1 MFNPFLGLDLGF
13 NQQMLCTA
21 FYFLAH
27 CVAQTFF
34 PVDEVMFEF
43 NKVRKNEVMFTL
55 TSQLI
60 NAEANVRLDIEIHD
74 GEMVYFTLLGIFSL
88 KNPNP
93 RW

>member
-1 MFNPFLGLDLGF
+1 
-13 NQQMLCTA
+13 MLCTA
-21 FYFLAH
+21 FYVLAH

-60 NAEANVRLDIEIHD
+60 NAEANVDSRHRDRWRD
-74 GEMVYFTLLGIFSL
+74 GVFHIGHNFF
-88 KNPNP
+88 
-93 RW
+93 

>member
-1 MFNPFLGLDLGF
+1 
-13 NQQMLCTA
+13 
-21 FYFLAH
+21 
-27 CVAQTFF
+27 
-34 PVDEVMFEF
+34 MFEF

>member
-1 MFNPFLGLDLGF
+1 
-13 NQQMLCTA
+13 
-21 FYFLAH
+21 
-27 CVAQTFF
+27 
-34 PVDEVMFEF
+34 MFEF

-74 GEMVYFTLLGIFSL
+74 VEMVYFTLLGIFSL
-88 KNPNP
+88 KNPYP